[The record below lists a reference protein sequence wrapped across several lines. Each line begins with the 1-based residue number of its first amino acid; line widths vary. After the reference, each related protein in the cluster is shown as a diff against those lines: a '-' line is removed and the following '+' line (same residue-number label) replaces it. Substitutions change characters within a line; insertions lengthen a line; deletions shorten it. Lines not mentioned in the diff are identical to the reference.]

1 MKKAGFNMP
10 NDSKIAKERR
20 TTMPQEKIIMLK
32 LAELLFRQNLISP
45 DEQARLVQSIKK
57 GGEA

>member
-1 MKKAGFNMP
+1 MVMFQNE
-10 NDSKIAKERR
+10 KITKERR
-20 TTMPQEKIIMLK
+20 MTMPQEKVIMLK

-57 GGEA
+57 GGEV

>member
-1 MKKAGFNMP
+1 
-10 NDSKIAKERR
+10 
-20 TTMPQEKIIMLK
+20 MPQEKVIMLK

-57 GGEA
+57 GGEV

>member
-1 MKKAGFNMP
+1 MPKK
-10 NDSKIAKERR
+10 STITKERGLK
-20 TTMPQEKIIMLK
+20 MQQKKIIMLK

-57 GGEA
+57 GGEV

>member
-1 MKKAGFNMP
+1 MSQNE
-10 NDSKIAKERR
+10 KITKGSSEKI
-20 TTMPQEKIIMLK
+20 PQEKIIMLK

-57 GGEA
+57 DGEV